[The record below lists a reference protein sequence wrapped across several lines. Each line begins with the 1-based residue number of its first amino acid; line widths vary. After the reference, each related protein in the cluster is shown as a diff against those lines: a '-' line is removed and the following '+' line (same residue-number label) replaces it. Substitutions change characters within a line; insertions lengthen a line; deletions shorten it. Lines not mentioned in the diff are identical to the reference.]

1 MVAGQRGVR
10 GGTLRLLFNL
20 SRRTVK
26 SYCGREMKDQ
36 VDTFLVCGE
45 TFLSASKK
53 PVEMPPPCPCS
64 DGSER
69 NEMPTRTTLHWSVLS
84 SALDLVRSV

>member
-1 MVAGQRGVR
+1 MVAGQCGVQ

-36 VDTFLVCGE
+36 VDTLLFNGEIFLP
-45 TFLSASKK
+45 ASKK

-64 DGSER
+64 AGSER
-69 NEMPTRTTLHWSVLS
+69 NKIPVCTTTHWTFLS
-84 SALDLVRSV
+84 SALDSVRFV